1 MGGEQL
7 DEEDD
12 NDEDGEEG
20 WTTFRSN
27 NDGGGG
33 VCEACGSSVVGF
45 GKVGVWV
52 VSGIVDGMCMV
63 SDGGGD

>member
-1 MGGEQL
+1 MGGERL

-27 NDGGGG
+27 NDGGGDI
-33 VCEACGSSVVGF
+33 CEGCGSSVVGF

-63 SDGGGD
+63 LDGGGD